1 MEHDN
6 VRRMYTCMCNCVTML
21 HSRKLTEQCKPA
33 IMEKSKNN
41 YISKKQKLYGESSKN
56 LKEKYHFIQW
66 FHFWEMKME
75 SQIAISTPIGTT
87 ASLTISKVWKQ
98 PKLFINRWMDKE
110 NVCTHTHTHTHTLT
124 LVFYSALRKKEILPF
139 ATIWMD
145 LKGIMLSEIIQTKR
159 NTIWYHLLCG
169 NLKSQTHR
177 NRECWLS
184 GVWEMERG
192 GVETMVKGYRL
203 PAIKWICAR
212 DLMCSMV
219 ITVNNLYDILERC

>member
-1 MEHDN
+1 
-6 VRRMYTCMCNCVTML
+6 MCNYVTML

-110 NVCTHTHTHTHTLT
+110 NVCTHTHTHTHIHTHTGVLFS
-124 LVFYSALRKKEILPF
+124 LEKE
-139 ATIWMD
+139 
-145 LKGIMLSEIIQTKR
+145 
-159 NTIWYHLLCG
+159 G
-169 NLKSQTHR
+169 N
-177 NRECWLS
+177 
-184 GVWEMERG
+184 
-192 GVETMVKGYRL
+192 
-203 PAIKWICAR
+203 PAICNNMDGPEGYYAKW
-212 DLMCSMV
+212 
-219 ITVNNLYDILERC
+219 NNPDKEKHHMISLIMWKLKKPNP